1 MTNSATGGAGS
12 AGAQGV
18 DPGTS
23 AGAAAP
29 GPVTAFAADLR
40 ALREQA
46 GSPSFRHLA
55 RTAHFSVSTM
65 ADATAGK
72 RLPTEQVVRGFA
84 SACGADPGLWADR
97 LREAA
102 ARARAGAAPAV
113 PGEFVAERAAE
124 PVPAGTVRTGG
135 ATRRWAALAA
145 VAAVLFAA
153 GFASSAA
160 LSAGDPA
167 GAAATAGA
175 GITPAATPS
184 SAQPFADGASP
195 ITAGCTRDAQLLDK
209 TPLMMNGVQV
219 GALELKYSAYC
230 GAGWARAYLYP
241 AGVVAG
247 LAAPTGRVATVS
259 VAAGD
264 GTSSS
269 YAQTLDHQVPEYTDA
284 VRPHGGCLSASLVLS
299 RPSGAPLLA
308 TISCDSA
315 GTR

>member
-1 MTNSATGGAGS
+1 MTNSAAGGAGS

-18 DPGTS
+18 DPGT
-23 AGAAAP
+23 AVGAAP

-84 SACGADPGLWADR
+84 AACGADPGLWTDR

-102 ARARAGAAPAV
+102 AQARAGAAV
-113 PGEFVAERAAE
+113 PGELVAERAAE
-124 PVPAGTVRTGG
+124 PVPAGTVRTGA
-135 ATRRWAALAA
+135 ATRRWAMLAA
-145 VAAVLFAA
+145 VAAVVFAA
-153 GFASSAA
+153 GYAVSVA
-160 LSAGDPA
+160 LSGGDPA
-167 GAAATAGA
+167 RAAAAAGS
-175 GITPAATPS
+175 GSTPAATPS
-184 SAQPFADGASP
+184 TAQPFADGASP

-209 TPLMMNGVQV
+209 TPLMLNGVQV

-269 YAQTLDHQVPEYTDA
+269 YAQALDHQVPEYTDA
-284 VRPHGGCLSASLVLS
+284 VRPHGGCLSASLVLA

-308 TISCDSA
+308 TIGCDSA